1 MIMLTSWRFGSDE
14 KEKIEMEVYVNR
26 ATVSDLNIGVKK
38 LEDILIL
45 HLVDGEFYSLPAALH
60 W

>member
-1 MIMLTSWRFGSDE
+1 MIMLISWRFGSDE